1 MRARRS
7 ASAIVETP
15 IGTETVHDRE
25 KNARY
30 RVLPEKSS
38 AREKATARGG
48 ALLASAASSGWV
60 MRLDG

>member
-38 AREKATARGG
+38 AREKAAARGG
-48 ALLASAASSGWV
+48 IQRGATG
-60 MRLDG
+60 